1 HFTQVGVVR
10 LPAAIERGGM
20 SLPPFPTGE
29 DTRKGVLPTSNA
41 EYYTDADNTTLE
53 FTWICMDALA
63 INVCQSHCED
73 RHATENDPQGS
84 VDERAM
90 KHEGN
95 WHTVASLLYQ
105 LSCPAAK
112 VLFECLAA
120 TDICVGL
127 FSQPPF
133 VTFLFLYI
141 DLGNTDIDIL
151 YYVEEVVCISN
162 YVLFGLTVLISTAIS
177 VYRLLVLLLRL
188 RYRQVVT
195 PKRTQAVILLCWI
208 IAVSCGLVRVWS
220 QTVSEIVAFVAVVV
234 SLVTSVFCYVK
245 IHLRLQR
252 YQAEVE
258 DNPGE
263 GRRNNG
269 NKNSHRRRSR
279 SKRYRKGKSTCMDSK
294 RFIKTKIKRES
305 STKHQTISENS
316 FQHILGAV
324 GLILNGLAVHA
335 LWLFTKTLV
344 YLNSS
349 LDPFLYCWK
358 ITEVRKEVKDTAR
371 AFCCCCS

>member
-1 HFTQVGVVR
+1 
-10 LPAAIERGGM
+10 
-20 SLPPFPTGE
+20 
-29 DTRKGVLPTSNA
+29 
-41 EYYTDADNTTLE
+41 
-53 FTWICMDALA
+53 
-63 INVCQSHCED
+63 SHCED
-73 RHATENDPQGS
+73 RHATENDPQAS

-90 KHEGN
+90 VTNCRVFLGN
-95 WHTVASLLYQ
+95 YHTVASLRSQ
-105 LSCPAAK
+105 LMSSLHPAAK
-112 VLFECLAA
+112 VLLECLAA
-120 TDICVGL
+120 TDLCVGL
-127 FSQPPF
+127 FSQPLF
-133 VTFLFLYI
+133 VTALFLYI

-162 YVLFGLTVLISTAIS
+162 YVFFGVTVLISTAIS
-177 VYRLLVLLLRL
+177 VERLLVLLLRL

-195 PKRTQAVILLCWI
+195 LKRTQAVILLCSI
-208 IAVSCGLVRVWS
+208 IAVLCGLVRVWS
-220 QTVSEIVAFVAVVV
+220 QTVLEIVAFVAVVV

-252 YQAEVE
+252 YPAEVE

-263 GRRNNG
+263 GRRRNNG
-269 NKNSHRRRSR
+269 DKNSHRRRSR
-279 SKRYRKGKSTCMDSK
+279 SKRYRKGKSTCMDTK

-305 STKHQTISENS
+305 STKHQTMSKNS

-324 GLILNGLAVHA
+324 GFILSGSAVHA

-349 LDPFLYCWK
+349 LNPFLYCWK

-371 AFCCCCS
+371 AF